1 MIFITDVF
9 FSVDLSCW
17 TFQQIKYRHFLQWLS
32 ELWYFLIRIHRLV
45 IATCFS
51 FFFFFP
57 SSRFLSLNFG
67 RVALHDSELK
77 IILIYL
83 LPDLCAHLAHF
94 TSLYFTST
102 LLIGRSSQTEGWE
115 RLRLL
120 AHRNYTNTHWPLYLR
135 LLPSLT
141 LTQPNCFSNH
151 NQSLSNELFSSPLW
165 ASSFCLETSVSV
177 NNVTVFEE
185 SRQGKIYNKIKTWV

>member
-1 MIFITDVF
+1 MFFFCWLILLNISTNKISTFLTVTQWALIFSDKNTSSGYCYLLF
-9 FSVDLSCW
+9 F
-17 TFQQIKYRHFLQWLS
+17 
-32 ELWYFLIRIHRLV
+32 
-45 IATCFS
+45 FS
-51 FFFFFP
+51 FFS

-83 LPDLCAHLAHF
+83 LPDLCAHLTHF

-102 LLIGRSSQTEGWE
+102 LLTGHSSQTEGWE

-151 NQSLSNELFSSPLW
+151 NQSLSNEPFSSPLR

>member
-1 MIFITDVF
+1 MIFITCF

-32 ELWYFLIRIHRLV
+32 DLWYFLIRIHRLV
-45 IATCFS
+45 IATCYSFFS
-51 FFFFFP
+51 FFS

-83 LPDLCAHLAHF
+83 LPDLCAHLTHF

-151 NQSLSNELFSSPLW
+151 NQSLS
-165 ASSFCLETSVSV
+165 SFCLETSVSV
-177 NNVTVFEE
+177 NVTVFEE
-185 SRQGKIYNKIKTWV
+185 SRQGKFYNKIKTWV

>member
-1 MIFITDVF
+1 MTQWALIFSDKNT
-9 FSVDLSCW
+9 SSGYCYL
-17 TFQQIKYRHFLQWLS
+17 L
-32 ELWYFLIRIHRLV
+32 
-45 IATCFS
+45 
-51 FFFFFP
+51 FFFFFFKLQIFVP
-57 SSRFLSLNFG
+57 EFWESSFAWL
-67 RVALHDSELK
+67 RVK
-77 IILIYL
+77 NNPYL

-151 NQSLSNELFSSPLW
+151 NQSLSNELFSSPLR